1 MNIITQ
7 KTDRKESGYTLLFAV
22 LIATL
27 VLGVATFILGIAR
40 KQYILSSTARD
51 SLYSFYAADS
61 GIECIAKD
69 SGENSLFF
77 NNTPFDINC
86 AGQTR
91 HIVFSD
97 LSSSNISSSAITFG
111 FSENGTPFNGP
122 IWGCVIVSIDQL
134 YDPNTGNLKQTTIK
148 SKGYNLCDKVDPNS
162 QSSDF
167 KPQSS
172 SRTVERA
179 LEWVVRS

>member
-1 MNIITQ
+1 MKTNIQNT
-7 KTDRKESGYTLLFAV
+7 KKKESGYTLLFAV

-61 GIECIAKD
+61 GTECVAKD
-69 SGENSLFF
+69 SGNNSLFF
-77 NNTPFDINC
+77 NNGQFDITC
-86 AGQTR
+86 AGQTK
-91 HIVFSD
+91 HVIFSA
-97 LSSSNISSSAITFG
+97 LSPTNISSAIITFG
-111 FSENGTPFNGP
+111 FADTGSPATDPV
-122 IWGCVIVSIDQL
+122 WGCALVNIDQL
-134 YDPNTGNLKQTTIK
+134 YDSTGNLKKTTIT
-148 SKGYNLCDKVDPNS
+148 SKGYNLCDKI
-162 QSSDF
+162 SSVVQAFDF

-179 LEWVVRS
+179 LEWVVQS